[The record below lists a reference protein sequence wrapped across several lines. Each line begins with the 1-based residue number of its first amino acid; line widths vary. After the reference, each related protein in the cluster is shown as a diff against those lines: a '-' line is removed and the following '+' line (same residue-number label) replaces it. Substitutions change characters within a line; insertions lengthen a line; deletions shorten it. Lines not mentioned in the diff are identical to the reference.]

1 MQEKLEAERQKRR
14 QLRDSTLKQSNGNA
28 PRSSVA
34 PTKPISEYIETGNAK
49 TRFFTTISPDMIEET
64 LIEYLATNSI
74 EYTHK
79 KDKYQVDFTYFVQG
93 NGFGELVTNDV
104 KLKGRG
110 DPEGPDEE
118 SKAMPAKDVPE
129 TENQVVKMRMKIASV
144 PADNAGLCQGESRGI
159 TERSGLLC

>member
-1 MQEKLEAERQKRR
+1 MEAERQKRR

-28 PRSSVA
+28 PRSSIA

-93 NGFGELVTNDV
+93 NGFHVDV

-118 SKAMPAKDVPE
+118 SKAMPVKEVLPE

-144 PADNAGLCQGESRGI
+144 PEDMQAYVKEKVEASPSD
-159 TERSGLLC
+159 

>member
-1 MQEKLEAERQKRR
+1 
-14 QLRDSTLKQSNGNA
+14 
-28 PRSSVA
+28 
-34 PTKPISEYIETGNAK
+34 
-49 TRFFTTISPDMIEET
+49 MIEET

-93 NGFGELVTNDV
+93 NGFHVDV

-118 SKAMPAKDVPE
+118 SKAMPVKEVLPE

-144 PADNAGLCQGESRGI
+144 PEDMQAYVKEKVEASPSD
-159 TERSGLLC
+159 